1 MPQRRQKTFRHD
13 FNSDL
18 KFLRKSLRLKWGS
31 LETGGKSTLQFAWCW
46 KIHSRTRGFA
56 QKKCRLHCTLWSVTV
71 QVFKAFWKALHLI
84 TDNLCE
90 FYYTT
95 LALMS
100 SRRRTNQ
107 SALFKSAIAEKI
119 EENYLPD
126 CALKLFKIPTENG
139 LTKFVLKLRI
149 ALKRGLNCILWNL
162 GCSSLNV
169 YFPALKVSP
178 FLSTGF
184 LNKFWTGI

>member
-31 LETGGKSTLQFAWCW
+31 LETGGKSTSYNLLGVEKYTHGQGDSH
-46 KIHSRTRGFA
+46 K
-56 QKKCRLHCTLWSVTV
+56 KKCRLQCTLWSVTV

-90 FYYTT
+90 FYSTINV
-95 LALMS
+95 ALMS

-107 SALFKSAIAEKI
+107 SALFKSAIGKDWRELSAW
-119 EENYLPD
+119 

-139 LTKFVLKLRI
+139 LNKFVFKTLRI
-149 ALKRGLNCILWNL
+149 ALLKRSKLYSMKSWLQFLECLL
-162 GCSSLNV
+162 S
-169 YFPALKVSP
+169 LKVFP
-178 FLSTGF
+178 
-184 LNKFWTGI
+184 I